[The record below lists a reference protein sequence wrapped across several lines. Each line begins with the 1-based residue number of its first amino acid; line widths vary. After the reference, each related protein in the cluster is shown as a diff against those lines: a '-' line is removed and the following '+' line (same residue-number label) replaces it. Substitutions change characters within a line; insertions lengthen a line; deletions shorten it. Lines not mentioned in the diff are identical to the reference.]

1 MLATLL
7 VCREP
12 SKITNIIDK
21 TTRLALRN
29 NSFQADSLHSFKH
42 GCVFVLSCVLLSALG
57 SHRRRDFGT
66 DDQETLDRKVYD
78 GVQTFLMFIGYPRSG
93 HTLVSSLLDAHPNAI
108 VANEFDVI
116 GKWQQWDTTN
126 KNKYFLFDQL
136 YQNSKQEAEI
146 GYRSASVPHRYNYSV
161 PSQWQGTFNR
171 RILVGFVNGSL
182 LLFGIK
188 HLSVAVSYDL
198 AYKVSCPSK
207 YFGAGMGVAVSIT
220 HLDFILKL
228 KITVRCWDLYCK
240 CARIY

>member
-1 MLATLL
+1 
-7 VCREP
+7 
-12 SKITNIIDK
+12 
-21 TTRLALRN
+21 
-29 NSFQADSLHSFKH
+29 
-42 GCVFVLSCVLLSALG
+42 
-57 SHRRRDFGT
+57 
-66 DDQETLDRKVYD
+66 
-78 GVQTFLMFIGYPRSG
+78 MFIGYPRSG

-188 HLSVAVSYDL
+188 H
-198 AYKVSCPSK
+198 
-207 YFGAGMGVAVSIT
+207 
-220 HLDFILKL
+220 
-228 KITVRCWDLYCK
+228 
-240 CARIY
+240 